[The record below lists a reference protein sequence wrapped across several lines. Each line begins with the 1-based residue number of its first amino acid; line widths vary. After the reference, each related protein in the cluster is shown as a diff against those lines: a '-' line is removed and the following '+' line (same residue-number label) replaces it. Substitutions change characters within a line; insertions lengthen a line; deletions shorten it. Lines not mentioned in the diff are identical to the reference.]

1 MNTYI
6 LILYIFAVP
15 FAKGDA
21 VEVQMVAQKTLT
33 ACTTEGRRMEALYQG
48 SAKALRFTCIKA
60 ARAEG
65 EV

>member
-6 LILYIFAVP
+6 LTLYVFAVP
-15 FAKGDA
+15 FVKGDA

-48 SAKALRFTCIKA
+48 SNKALRFTCVK
-60 ARAEG
+60 RVEG